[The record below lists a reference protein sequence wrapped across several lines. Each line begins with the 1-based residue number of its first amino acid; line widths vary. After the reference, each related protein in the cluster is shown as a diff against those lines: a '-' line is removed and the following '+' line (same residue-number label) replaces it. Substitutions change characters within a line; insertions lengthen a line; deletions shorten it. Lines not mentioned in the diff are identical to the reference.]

1 MVGFK
6 VCSLTEAHGVTLL
19 ALGNGAPDIFSAFAA
34 ISQSDDHKS
43 SLAIGA
49 LFGKTLLPHP
59 FSLTFLWT
67 VFISYNY
74 TFLPRWENLPFAR
87 KCYMFFVSLTIFCF
101 QVPGYLSQPSWWGVW
116 LFCRRLHSRSAR
128 FSETLSSTPLQ
139 STGPFTCCGLT
150 Q

>member
-67 VFISYNY
+67 VFISYFCPVGKISLLQGNVIC
-74 TFLPRWENLPFAR
+74 FSFHLPFSVFRCRDICHNHRGGGCGFSVAVYTH
-87 KCYMFFVSLTIFCF
+87 KAPVS
-101 QVPGYLSQPSWWGVW
+101 QRHYL
-116 LFCRRLHSRSAR
+116 LHLCSLLDLLPAVD
-128 FSETLSSTPLQ
+128 
-139 STGPFTCCGLT
+139 
-150 Q
+150 

>member
-49 LFGKTLLPHP
+49 LFGKTSPSPLGTL
-59 FSLTFLWT
+59 FT
-67 VFISYNY
+67 SYSY
-74 TFLPRWENLPFAR
+74 TFLPRWE
-87 KCYMFFVSLTIFCF
+87 
-101 QVPGYLSQPSWWGVW
+101 
-116 LFCRRLHSRSAR
+116 LFNIYSYIHVTAH
-128 FSETLSSTPLQ
+128 
-139 STGPFTCCGLT
+139 GW
-150 Q
+150 